1 MMPTRRLLLAAALA
15 ATLLAP
21 AARAEDPFIT
31 LASTTSTEQSGLFPY
46 LLPIFKRQTGIEVR
60 VVAVGTGQA
69 LDIGRR
75 GDADALL
82 VHDKEGELK
91 FVASGDGIDRRDV
104 MYNDFVIVGPRSDPA
119 GIDGMKDAE
128 AGFRKIADVK
138 APFAS
143 RGDDS
148 GTNRQELRLWKADG
162 IDPRQAAD
170 GWYRELGQGMGPTLN
185 ASAAMSAYTLTD
197 RATWAHFKNRQDLV
211 ILVEGDPKLF
221 NQYGSILVN
230 PARFPHVKADLAR
243 QWHEW
248 LTGDAGQKVIAG
260 YLIDGQQVFFPNA
273 KKGGS

>member
-1 MMPTRRLLLAAALA
+1 MMPTRRLLLATLL

-21 AARAEDPFIT
+21 AVRADDLSIT

-46 LLPIFKRQTGIEVR
+46 LLPKFKEQTGIEVQ

-91 FVASGDGIDRRDV
+91 FVADGDGLDRRDV
-104 MYNDFVIVGPRSDPA
+104 MYNDFVVVGPKSDPA
-119 GIDGMKDAE
+119 GIQGMTDA
-128 AGFRKIADVK
+128 AAAFRKIADTK

-162 IDPRQAAD
+162 IDPRQAGD
-170 GWYRELGQGMGPTLN
+170 WYRELGQGMGPTLN
-185 ASAAMSAYTLTD
+185 TSAAMSAYTLTD
-197 RATWAHFKNRQDLV
+197 RATWAHFKNRQELV
-211 ILVEGDPKLF
+211 VLVEGDPKLF

-230 PARFPHVKADLAR
+230 PAKFPHVKSELASR
-243 QWHEW
+243 WHEW
-248 LTGDAGQKVIAG
+248 LTGEDGQKAIAG
-260 YLIDGQQVFFPNA
+260 YAIDGQEVFFPNA
-273 KKGGS
+273 RKGAS